1 MIEKYYPI
9 FTNVDI
15 YATYYK
21 KEKNEKTFHST
32 SFSLELPFTFLRVV
46 NENSKD
52 NSQYKITLNTNKSQM
67 TIPEIIKDL
76 INDYIDSELLKS
88 KQYIITFVYPNK
100 SDVTILFQKLQE
112 DIEFKQIIW
121 KLFYL

>member
-1 MIEKYYPI
+1 
-9 FTNVDI
+9 
-15 YATYYK
+15 
-21 KEKNEKTFHST
+21 
-32 SFSLELPFTFLRVV
+32 
-46 NENSKD
+46 
-52 NSQYKITLNTNKSQM
+52 M

-100 SDVTILFQKLQE
+100 SDVSILFQKLQE

-121 KLFYL
+121 KLLYL